1 MVTVTQWLTNGNSSA
16 VVDQSEQLLVQQTA
30 HIFPNIST
38 LYVQRKSIN
47 LVDQFTC
54 DVIILGRGDVPIR
67 KINAK
72 CDNAH
77 VGLLFA
83 GHVCSK

>member
-1 MVTVTQWLTNGNSSA
+1 MA
-16 VVDQSEQLLVQQTA
+16 DQSEQLLVQQTA
-30 HIFPNIST
+30 HIFLNIST
-38 LYVQRKSIN
+38 LCVQRKSIN

-67 KINAK
+67 KIDAK

-83 GHVCSK
+83 SYVCSK

>member
-67 KINAK
+67 KINAI